1 MSVRPGDSLPEA
13 FERAFDMPYT
23 SEYEIFFLKEM
34 PWHLPISIVQFDI
47 SILVKGKSM
56 SDFLSEIQ
64 SDELARCEEY
74 QEWLELRRLE
84 AIESMEQEAEN
95 DWRI

>member
-1 MSVRPGDSLPEA
+1 MTLADKYCTIRYLNSC
-13 FERAFDMPYT
+13 
-23 SEYEIFFLKEM
+23 
-34 PWHLPISIVQFDI
+34 
-47 SILVKGKSM
+47 KGENM

-95 DWRI
+95 D

>member
-1 MSVRPGDSLPEA
+1 MVVRGGCRFLMAMPAPLSNQKKRRYYPACYACRGRRRNSTEQNS
-13 FERAFDMPYT
+13 ER
-23 SEYEIFFLKEM
+23 
-34 PWHLPISIVQFDI
+34 
-47 SILVKGKSM
+47 GSM
-56 SDFLSEIQ
+56 SDFLSEMQ

-95 DWRI
+95 D

>member
-1 MSVRPGDSLPEA
+1 MLLKAAGEKPVTDPKTALGDTRELQNS
-13 FERAFDMPYT
+13 ER
-23 SEYEIFFLKEM
+23 
-34 PWHLPISIVQFDI
+34 
-47 SILVKGKSM
+47 GSM

-95 DWRI
+95 D

>member
-1 MSVRPGDSLPEA
+1 MPAPLSNQKKRRYYPA
-13 FERAFDMPYT
+13 CYACRERRRNNT
-23 SEYEIFFLKEM
+23 EQNSER
-34 PWHLPISIVQFDI
+34 
-47 SILVKGKSM
+47 GSM
-56 SDFLSEIQ
+56 SDFLSEMQ

-95 DWRI
+95 D

>member
-1 MSVRPGDSLPEA
+1 
-13 FERAFDMPYT
+13 
-23 SEYEIFFLKEM
+23 
-34 PWHLPISIVQFDI
+34 
-47 SILVKGKSM
+47 M
-56 SDFLSEIQ
+56 SDFLREVQ

-95 DWRI
+95 D

>member
-1 MSVRPGDSLPEA
+1 MTLADKYCRI
-13 FERAFDMPYT
+13 RH
-23 SEYEIFFLKEM
+23 LK
-34 PWHLPISIVQFDI
+34 SC
-47 SILVKGKSM
+47 KGENM

-95 DWRI
+95 D